1 MLKKAYLI
9 KNIYKFVLFLILIP
23 SVSLSD
29 WVKLNYQYPGTN
41 NSHFYS
47 NESIEY
53 LENNIVRFYNA
64 SNYDFPIADI
74 IHSSMHKVEI
84 DCNKGISRYGSYI
97 NYTDYNLKGDAIM
110 SSEKIDDWTKIYFD
124 GEGSVMSEL
133 SNILC

>member
-1 MLKKAYLI
+1 MI
-9 KNIYKFVLFLILIP
+9 KNIYKFLLFLILIP

-29 WVKLNYQYPGTN
+29 WVKLNYQFQGAY
-41 NSHFYS
+41 NSYYYW
-47 NESIEY
+47 NEDIEY

-74 IHSSMHKVEI
+74 IHSAMHKVEI
-84 DCNKGISRYGSYI
+84 DCNKGISRYVSYI
-97 NYTDYNLKGDAIM
+97 NYTDYNLKGDIFS
-110 SSEKIDDWTKIYFD
+110 SSEEIDDWTKIYFD